1 MSDTELRKYRV
12 MLADDHEILRF
23 GLKNLLNRE
32 ADLEVVA
39 AAEDGEQVLEELER
53 TPCDL
58 VVLDLSMPRMDGLK
72 VLDVL
77 RERYPAV
84 RVIIFTMHKEREF
97 FKTALSRG
105 VNGYILKDDNLDRI
119 PVAIQEVRAGRKYFS
134 PALTAYIGEEP
145 ERSPDALTLNIL
157 TPRELDV
164 LRGIAR
170 GQTSKEIATE
180 LGISYRTVQVHRSKL
195 MEKTGLK
202 NTAALVKFAMAHHLG

>member
-119 PVAIQEVRAGRKYFS
+119 PVAIQEVRAG
-134 PALTAYIGEEP
+134 
-145 ERSPDALTLNIL
+145 
-157 TPRELDV
+157 
-164 LRGIAR
+164 
-170 GQTSKEIATE
+170 
-180 LGISYRTVQVHRSKL
+180 
-195 MEKTGLK
+195 
-202 NTAALVKFAMAHHLG
+202 